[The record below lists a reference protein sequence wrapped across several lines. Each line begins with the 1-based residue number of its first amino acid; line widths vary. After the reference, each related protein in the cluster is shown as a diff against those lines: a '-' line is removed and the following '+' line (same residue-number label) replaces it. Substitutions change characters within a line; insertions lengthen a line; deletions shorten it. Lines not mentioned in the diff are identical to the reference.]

1 MFGEGFI
8 SQHILQYVK
17 QFSEKRSYQ
26 IYVTSCLQAIAE
38 NTTHYLTG
46 KGIEDY
52 GKSMNKSWADI
63 IDPPKPTK
71 EEKELENIDCVEFT
85 KNMFKKI
92 RGKGD
97 NK

>member
-1 MFGEGFI
+1 M
-8 SQHILQYVK
+8 
-17 QFSEKRSYQ
+17 
-26 IYVTSCLQAIAE
+26 QAIAE
-38 NTTHYLTG
+38 NTTHYLTV
-46 KGIEDY
+46 KGMEDY
-52 GKSMNKSWADI
+52 GKTMNKSWAEI